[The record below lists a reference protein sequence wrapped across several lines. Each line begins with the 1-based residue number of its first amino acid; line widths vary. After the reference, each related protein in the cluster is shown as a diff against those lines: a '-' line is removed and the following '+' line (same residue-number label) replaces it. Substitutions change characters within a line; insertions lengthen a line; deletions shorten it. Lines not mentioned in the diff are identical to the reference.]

1 MRKIP
6 VTVTVIMSR
15 VFHLCSKFFLGNN
28 EAHRQRYLKEIL
40 TVEYFTDM
48 DLHSANYFLGIYHET
63 KIYIDAWKT
72 ASYTKIFE
80 PVLLRTLY
88 HDISL
93 IVVFFFFSQTY
104 LVLNLT

>member
-48 DLHSANYFLGIYHET
+48 DLHSANYFLGIYIMKRKFT
-63 KIYIDAWKT
+63 WMPGKL
-72 ASYTKIFE
+72 
-80 PVLLRTLY
+80 PVTQKFLNQ
-88 HDISL
+88 
-93 IVVFFFFSQTY
+93 FF
-104 LVLNLT
+104 